1 MIGNQLRKKFYFV
14 PNLGKIYIILL
25 NSLNLFINLNF
36 LTFFRFIILISFK
49 EKYESIHDKFLEI

>member
-49 EKYESIHDKFLEI
+49 EKYESIHDTFLEN